1 MGPPERV
8 TCPQHQGKMGSL
20 CLKGNFE
27 IESYVHI
34 NKIKMISLGAS
45 IKKKSIIKLQISI
58 FFFFKYFLK
67 NIYFVL
73 TNVTKTKIQKYF
85 FLNTL

>member
-45 IKKKSIIKLQISI
+45 IKKKAL
-58 FFFFKYFLK
+58 
-67 NIYFVL
+67 
-73 TNVTKTKIQKYF
+73 
-85 FLNTL
+85 

>member
-1 MGPPERV
+1 MRSPHHLSYWFIVLMGPPERV

-45 IKKKSIIKLQISI
+45 IKKKAL
-58 FFFFKYFLK
+58 
-67 NIYFVL
+67 
-73 TNVTKTKIQKYF
+73 
-85 FLNTL
+85 